1 MIGGKVEVSRAGL
14 LMVEDLQRE
23 NELLKKEIEE
33 LEAEIATLKASQR

>member
-33 LEAEIATLKASQR
+33 LKAEIATLKASQR